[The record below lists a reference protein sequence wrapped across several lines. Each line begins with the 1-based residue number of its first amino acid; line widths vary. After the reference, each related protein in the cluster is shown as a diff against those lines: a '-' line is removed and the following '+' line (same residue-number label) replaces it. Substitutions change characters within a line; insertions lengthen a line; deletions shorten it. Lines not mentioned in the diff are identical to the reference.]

1 MISIL
6 IDFRHMHFI
15 MSSYSEVQF
24 REKRMQS
31 LLMQI
36 EIFSSARV
44 FTIEFV
50 ESVLRQNVQMSPF

>member
-1 MISIL
+1 
-6 IDFRHMHFI
+6 MHFI
-15 MSSYSEVQF
+15 MAFYSEVQF